1 MSELGQLPATDFA
14 LFLAAA
20 CCCVVGSCLFLKEL
34 FLSLTLFF
42 FCVSLFC
49 FGF

>member
-1 MSELGQLPATDFA
+1 MSELGELPAKDFA
-14 LFLAAA
+14 LFLVAA

-42 FCVSLFC
+42 FVSLFC